1 MTIGLDLP
9 KRILEA
15 QIEAR
20 KPENL
25 KSEDVGGM
33 LIENSKDPEKPR
45 KEKLEPRADGT
56 MCLNNRS
63 WLPRYDTVMSDLED
77 STVTYTAVSS
87 PFEDGSDI
95 GSPRVDGPPI
105 MPEDPYAY
113 IMVAY
118 QSTSHRR
125 MNTFRPR
132 EQPLPAAASPTTDPP
147 GYVPESDPEDVMRSP
162 EIIQLITLRE
172 G

>member
-1 MTIGLDLP
+1 RASPDALSRKERVKPLRVRALVMTIGLDLP

-45 KEKLEPRADGT
+45 KEKLEPRTDGT

-63 WLPRYDTVMSDLED
+63 WLPYYGHEATVL
-77 STVTYTAVSS
+77 
-87 PFEDGSDI
+87 
-95 GSPRVDGPPI
+95 
-105 MPEDPYAY
+105 
-113 IMVAY
+113 VA
-118 QSTSHRR
+118 
-125 MNTFRPR
+125 
-132 EQPLPAAASPTTDPP
+132 
-147 GYVPESDPEDVMRSP
+147 
-162 EIIQLITLRE
+162 
-172 G
+172 